1 MKTIS
6 VLVFFFL
13 FFLIAEARRKKMTD
27 CAKTFSCGSLDFK
40 FPFFNT
46 TMPSRDTACGKR
58 DMVQSHERLSS
69 RHHNHHRPKA

>member
-13 FFLIAEARRKKMTD
+13 FFLMAEARSKKMTD
-27 CAKTFSCGSLDFK
+27 CASTFSCGSLDFR

-46 TMPSRDTACGKR
+46 TMPSRCER
-58 DMVQSHERLSS
+58 DMVQSDERLSS
-69 RHHNHHRPKA
+69 RHHNHHRPKT